1 MFIDTFRIRG
11 HVKNL
16 EIKFL
21 RTMLLEHIFMS
32 NDTLY
37 TEIIITVPQLR
48 VTGLYNTSC
57 YLNHYD
63 FDLYGNGS
71 FQWDL
76 SEFKIK
82 ANITLDKMTTGFMQL
97 KKISVDQSI
106 NSSKFEI
113 KNLLND
119 EDVSSV
125 VSEIVSIVIP
135 PLHNYFKPT
144 INDFF
149 TRLIALY
156 SEVLFSNIT
165 LEEFIGIIYAFKD
178 KATNNNVV

>member
-1 MFIDTFRIRG
+1 MFVHTFRIRG
-11 HVKNL
+11 NVKNL

-21 RTMLLEHIFMS
+21 RTMRLEHIFMS

-37 TEIIITVPQLR
+37 TEIVITVPLLR

-71 FQWDL
+71 FQSDL

-97 KKISVDQSI
+97 KKISVDQSF

-135 PLHNYFKPT
+135 PLHSYFKPT

-149 TRLIALY
+149 TRLITFF

-165 LEEFIGIIYAFKD
+165 LEEFIGIIHAFKD